1 MNLVLPQLLLDCGH
15 PWSQR
20 VTRPQR
26 VWLVSVLELSLS
38 HLPSPRTT
46 AAVTSQ
52 QRASADTAGPSLH
65 PPAGTHRDIWYNIWS
80 NVDANC
86 WNTCLLTWRHC
97 GICSQPPVFLRFL
110 RPLPFRGAFQK
121 TKLHIWGKG
130 PNHVPSK
137 SQINVS
143 EFGNLVLGR
152 RSKKVFVYADFLRM
166 ASLSRILQF

>member
-65 PPAGTHRDIWYNIWS
+65 PLQGPTGIFGTISEIMLMRI
-80 NVDANC
+80 V
-86 WNTCLLTWRHC
+86 
-97 GICSQPPVFLRFL
+97 GI
-110 RPLPFRGAFQK
+110 
-121 TKLHIWGKG
+121 
-130 PNHVPSK
+130 
-137 SQINVS
+137 
-143 EFGNLVLGR
+143 LVC
-152 RSKKVFVYADFLRM
+152 
-166 ASLSRILQF
+166 

>member
-86 WNTCLLTWRHC
+86 WNTCLLTWRHR
-97 GICSQPPVFLRFL
+97 GNCSQPPVFLRFL
-110 RPLPFRGAFQK
+110 RPLPFLPKNKIAYLRKIWYWGAGVKRFSF
-121 TKLHIWGKG
+121 TLIF
-130 PNHVPSK
+130 
-137 SQINVS
+137 
-143 EFGNLVLGR
+143 FGWLP
-152 RSKKVFVYADFLRM
+152 
-166 ASLSRILQF
+166 